1 MPGADDVCIVMNEKE
16 QRIVIKSLLEFR
28 NSLIDRDL
36 WCEDVDR
43 MLVRVVDAPPAK
55 KKRRSR
61 DAR

>member
-43 MLVRVVDAPPAK
+43 MLVRVVDAPSAK